1 MLRAW
6 RFQPS
11 SSNSGCQSRQHTKT
25 GRGLSLT
32 TSLDANGNTFARKKN
47 IPLLLCVHTEII
59 CNSMAQYKAEE
70 RNSCFYRCVCVC
82 VHTCSVYMCFI
93 VLNTLSVCHLLYIMV
108 LIKNKSHFIC
118 LKYGTDTF
126 CSLVMHVCC
135 FKFNN
140 MWKQEDD
147 LSLLDSESQRS
158 ICLYLEKKNDSGFRS
173 SVELFSSHLHFA
185 ITSYWHKKRKWP
197 PRQSQSVIQMIIFF
211 KSSRSFYLLA
221 ALATDFR
228 RRS

>member
-1 MLRAW
+1 MFRVYLSVMIKCSQFIRKMCFLALTGVRGVCRLVFRYQNQFLFYSKVKELTALSNVFNKKHCFFTSCFRALSVLRAW

-93 VLNTLSVCHLLYIMV
+93 VLNTLSVL
-108 LIKNKSHFIC
+108 SFIV
-118 LKYGTDTF
+118 YAGP
-126 CSLVMHVCC
+126 
-135 FKFNN
+135 N
-140 MWKQEDD
+140 
-147 LSLLDSESQRS
+147 
-158 ICLYLEKKNDSGFRS
+158 
-173 SVELFSSHLHFA
+173 
-185 ITSYWHKKRKWP
+185 
-197 PRQSQSVIQMIIFF
+197 
-211 KSSRSFYLLA
+211 
-221 ALATDFR
+221 
-228 RRS
+228 